1 MTQTLRDRLIECHI
15 RPVTSHD
22 AARLVDLHD
31 RCSPDT
37 RYLRYHSPKP
47 RLRAAEA
54 AYLAGVDGER
64 RVALVVTAIEDGE
77 ERIVGD
83 ARFDLIGDGDAEAAL
98 LLRDDVQGAGL
109 GGLLFQRL
117 LEVASGLDVRRI
129 VLEILPHNRPML
141 ALAARFGAQPLSFDG
156 QSVRYA
162 LEVTR

>member
-77 ERIVGD
+77 ERIIGD

-109 GGLLFQRL
+109 GGLL
-117 LEVASGLDVRRI
+117 
-129 VLEILPHNRPML
+129 
-141 ALAARFGAQPLSFDG
+141 
-156 QSVRYA
+156 
-162 LEVTR
+162 